1 MKIVIVGGGAIGRL
15 FGSYLA
21 KADNDVTLLDVDN
34 EVIDAMKHDG
44 IGVVVSDEG
53 DPDQVT
59 RIPVTAI
66 SDADLIT
73 EAELVL
79 LMVKS
84 SSTRL
89 ATESIA
95 HLINPECPLLCV
107 QTGLGN
113 IEIIEQVVSWENI
126 LGGITFMSGT
136 ALGGA
141 KIRYGRSGKTYI
153 GELDGSR
160 SARILR
166 IASVFEESGIVTEV
180 VEQIVGRLWCKV
192 IVFSAINP
200 LTSILQVPNG
210 CLTGKMESVSL
221 MKRLL
226 DEGRMVAEAKG
237 INLVY
242 NNLYELLFDA
252 CINSAG
258 NLSSMLQDILNEK
271 PTEVDAQNG
280 AICQYAKECGLEV
293 PTHQT
298 MVELVKLLEKWRP
311 GMDNF

>member
-34 EVIDAMKHDG
+34 EVIDAMQHDG

-73 EAELVL
+73 KAELVL

-84 SSTRL
+84 SSTRI

-210 CLTGKMESVSL
+210 CLTGR
-221 MKRLL
+221 RLR
-226 DEGRMVAEAKG
+226 DRCSRA
-237 INLVY
+237 
-242 NNLYELLFDA
+242 
-252 CINSAG
+252 SRAG
-258 NLSSMLQDILNEK
+258 S
-271 PTEVDAQNG
+271 
-280 AICQYAKECGLEV
+280 
-293 PTHQT
+293 
-298 MVELVKLLEKWRP
+298 
-311 GMDNF
+311 